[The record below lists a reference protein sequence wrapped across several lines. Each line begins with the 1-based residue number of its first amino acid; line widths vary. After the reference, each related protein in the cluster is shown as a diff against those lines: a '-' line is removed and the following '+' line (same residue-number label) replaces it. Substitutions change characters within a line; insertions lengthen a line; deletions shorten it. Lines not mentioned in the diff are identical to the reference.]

1 MIVLELLVRITKKAH
16 QVLNGFIQYY
26 KQTKYKAQITHFC
39 FIQAIKMEEFLHLDP
54 NNGSSHKDGLS
65 LKTFLYLMLQL
76 KLVLRI
82 WEAFK
87 SMILTSYLWQ

>member
-1 MIVLELLVRITKKAH
+1 MNVFKILVRITNKAH
-16 QVLNGFIQYY
+16 RVLNGFIQYC

-39 FIQAIKMEEFLHLDP
+39 FIQVIKMDWFLHMDP
-54 NNGSSHKDGLS
+54 NNGSSNKDGLS

-76 KLVLRI
+76 KLVFRI

-87 SMILTSYLWQ
+87 SMILTSYL